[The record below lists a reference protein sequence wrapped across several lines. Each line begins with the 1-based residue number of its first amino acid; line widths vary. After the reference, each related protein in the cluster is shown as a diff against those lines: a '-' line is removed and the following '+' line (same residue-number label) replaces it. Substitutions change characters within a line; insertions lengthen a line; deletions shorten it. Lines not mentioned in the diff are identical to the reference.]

1 VTTVQLRRYV
11 FEPGKLPAFLD
22 WFPTLLP
29 VREQYGFRVLFAYA
43 DREQEVFTW
52 AVEHEGDAEQFR
64 AVEQVY
70 SGSDERTQAFTTF
83 PGGIAR
89 TEIGL
94 VDDVLAGSQ
103 P

>member
-1 VTTVQLRRYV
+1 
-11 FEPGKLPAFLD
+11 
-22 WFPTLLP
+22 
-29 VREQYGFRVLFAYA
+29 
-43 DREQEVFTW
+43 VFTW